1 MPGLNPVFGDVL
13 RVRYV
18 SFSVDQVAINTLHY
32 TVISTT
38 GAGATLQEIAS
49 AFMAD
54 VNVAYKGTQTPNST
68 FRGTGVRNMTPPRTL
83 EFTSIAGTGVGTVAA
98 NELPRQVTALFNF
111 RTFLAGKK
119 ERGRIY
125 LPFVPATFADGAG
138 NSTAAATT
146 AYTALLTA
154 MLISRNVVGA
164 GGNTL
169 LNQCIRHA
177 DGTMSVVQTHTYTG
191 RFATQ
196 RRRGNYGRLNII
208 PLGF

>member
-1 MPGLNPVFGDVL
+1 MPGITPVVSDVL

-32 TVISTT
+32 YVLAVT
-38 GAGATLQEIAS
+38 GTGATLQEIAS
-49 AFMAD
+49 GFMAD

-68 FRGTGVRNMTPPRTL
+68 FRGTGARNMTPPRTL

-138 NSTAAATT
+138 NGTAAATT

-154 MLISRNVVGA
+154 MLINRVIVGA
-164 GGNTL
+164 GGNTTL
-169 LNQCIRHA
+169 TQVIRHA
-177 DGTMSVVQTHTYTG
+177 DGTTSAVQTHTYTG

-196 RRRGNYGRLNII
+196 RRRGNYGRLNIV